1 MENKENTPIV
11 VTEEEGGAL
20 LKLRINTPEEKNGLN
35 WKALEILA
43 DCYERAIEDKNIRAI
58 LITGDDKYFHTGGRV
73 NAEDPEEQ
81 RKYSDGIERMQKLQD
96 KLTIPLIAAVSGDCL
111 KGGMGLLADADLA
124 IARKGVMFGFPEVRM
139 GGVPMMV
146 MAQTINM
153 PKKMS
158 LEAYYS
164 SEYFS
169 AEDAL
174 RMGLVNCV
182 VPPEEFW
189 PTVNRYV
196 HMVIDKPRALIEM
209 TRYAYYSMVEM
220 PSKKERSRFAMEMLR
235 TKVLKEMQNGKTEHN
250 V

>member
-1 MENKENTPIV
+1 MASRESP
-11 VTEEEGGAL
+11 L
-20 LKLRINTPEEKNGLN
+20 LVSIEDKMVMKIKINRPHEKNGLN
-35 WKALEILA
+35 WEALEILA
-43 DCYERAIEDKNIRAI
+43 DCYERTIKDPEIRVI
-58 LITGDDKYFHTGGRV
+58 VITGDEKYFHTGGRV
-73 NAEDPEEQ
+73 NAKDPNEQ
-81 RKYSDGIERMQKLQD
+81 KKYSNGIERMQQLQD
-96 KLTIPLIAAVSGDCL
+96 QLTVPLIAAVSGDCL

-124 IARKGVMFGFPEVRM
+124 VARKGVHFGFPEVRM

-146 MAQTINM
+146 MASTISL

-164 SEYFS
+164 SEYFT

-182 VPPEEFW
+182 VSDEEFW

-196 HMVIDKPRALIEM
+196 QMILDKPRQLIEM
-209 TRYAYYSMVEM
+209 TRKAYYTMSEL
-220 PSKKERSRFAMEMLR
+220 PEKNERKEYAMHVLR
-235 TKVLKEMQNGKTEHN
+235 TQVLTEMAIGKTQHN

>member
-1 MENKENTPIV
+1 MGNNTDLPII

-20 LKLRINTPEEKNGLN
+20 LKLKINIPEEKNGLN
-35 WKALEILA
+35 WQALEILA
-43 DCYERAIEDKNIRAI
+43 DCYERAINDKNIRAL
-58 LITGDDKYFHTGGRV
+58 LITGDEHYFHTGGRV
-73 NAEDPEEQ
+73 NAKDPEEQ
-81 RKYSDGIERMQKLQD
+81 RKYSNGIVRMQTLQD
-96 KLTIPLIAAVSGDCL
+96 QLTIPLIAAVSGDCL

-124 IARKGVMFGFPEVRM
+124 IAREGVRFGFPEVRM

-146 MAQTINM
+146 MAQTIGL

-182 VPPEEFW
+182 VPAEEFW

-209 TRYAYYSMVEM
+209 TRYAYYSMAEM
-220 PSKKERSRFAMEMLR
+220 PSKKERSKFAMEMLR
-235 TKVLKEMQNGKTEHN
+235 TKVLKEMERGKTEHC

>member
-1 MENKENTPIV
+1 MGDSSPIIVTKE
-11 VTEEEGGAL
+11 EQGAL
-20 LKLRINTPEEKNGLN
+20 LKLQINTPDEKNGLN

-43 DCYERAIEDKNIRAI
+43 DCYEMAIREKEIRAI
-58 LITGDDKYFHTGGRV
+58 LITGNDQYFHTGGRV
-73 NAEDPEEQ
+73 DATNPNEQ
-81 RKYSDGIERMQKLQD
+81 KLYSAGIERMQEMQD
-96 KLTIPLIAAVSGDCL
+96 ALTIPIIAAVSGDCL

-124 IARKGVMFGFPEVRM
+124 IAREGVLFGFPEVRM

-146 MAQTINM
+146 MAQTIGM

-164 SEYFS
+164 SEYFT
-169 AEDAL
+169 ANDAL

-182 VPPEEFW
+182 VPKEEFW

-220 PSKKERSRFAMEMLR
+220 PSKKERSAFAMEMLR
-235 TKVLKEMQNGKTEHN
+235 TKVLKEMETGKTEHN

>member
-1 MENKENTPIV
+1 MAIHELPLLVTIENEV
-11 VTEEEGGAL
+11 VM
-20 LKLRINTPEEKNGLN
+20 KIKINRPQEKNGLN
-35 WKALEILA
+35 WEALELLA
-43 DCYERAIEDKNIRAI
+43 DGYERAIHDPKIRVI
-58 LITGDDKYFHTGGRV
+58 VITGDNNYFHTGGRV
-73 NAEDPEEQ
+73 NAKDPEEQ
-81 RKYSDGIERMQKLQD
+81 VRYANGIERMQRLQD
-96 KLTIPLIAAVSGDCL
+96 ELTVPLIAAVSGDCL

-124 IARKGVMFGFPEVRM
+124 IARKGVHFGFPEVRM

-146 MAQTINM
+146 MASTISL

-182 VPPEEFW
+182 VPDEEFW
-189 PTVNRYV
+189 PTVERYV
-196 HMVIDKPRALIEM
+196 QMIVDKPRRLIEL
-209 TRYAYYSMVEM
+209 TRQAYYSMSEL
-220 PSKKERSRFAMEMLR
+220 PSKEKRKEYAMEVLR
-235 TKVLKEMQNGKTEHN
+235 TQVLSEMAVGKTQHN